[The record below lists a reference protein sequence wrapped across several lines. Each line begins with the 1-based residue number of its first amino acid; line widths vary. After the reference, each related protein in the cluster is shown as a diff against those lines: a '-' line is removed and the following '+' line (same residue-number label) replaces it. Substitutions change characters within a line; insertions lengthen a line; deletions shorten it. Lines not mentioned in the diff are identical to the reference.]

1 MNLEKLQQEAEKL
14 KTVNPSSLS
23 FEQLSEFLEK
33 LANLINQSEESLAS
47 TSLTELNINENELD
61 EPNDDL

>member
-14 KTVNPSSLS
+14 KAIDPASLTP
-23 FEQLSEFLEK
+23 EQLGAFLEK
-33 LANLINQSEESLAS
+33 LSGILSQSEESLLN
-47 TSLTELNINENELD
+47 TSLIELNINENELD

>member
-14 KTVNPSSLS
+14 KAIDPASLTP
-23 FEQLSEFLEK
+23 EQLGAFLEK
-33 LANLINQSEESLAS
+33 LSGILSQSEESLAS